1 MLPQA
6 CHRLLIRQ
14 PQQGISPHDE
24 RWQSTLCRRFLLASP
39 TPRPP
44 FSATPS
50 PRPDLIFYSVP
61 FRCPDRAYACR
72 LPPMPRPTN
81 ISSTYP
87 VSRPTASYNRP
98 TGLFRAGRAA
108 KNETDHNRV
117 ATPNL
122 PIALKC
128 MPSWIQAIV
137 SIAPQFSYPPS
148 HTVCTRNFDG
158 STMRNQCC
166 PNKCS

>member
-1 MLPQA
+1 MTNGGRAYAL
-6 CHRLLIRQ
+6 
-14 PQQGISPHDE
+14 
-24 RWQSTLCRRFLLASP
+24 
-39 TPRPP
+39 PP
-44 FSATPS
+44 FSFGPSSASRPATTAPPPPS
-50 PRPDLIFYSVP
+50 QRPDQPPFLPPHSQRPDLLFYTVP
-61 FRCPDRAYACR
+61 FRCPGRAHACR

-158 STMRNQCC
+158 STIRNQCC

>member
-1 MLPQA
+1 MTNGGRAYALPP
-6 CHRLLIRQ
+6 LSFG
-14 PQQGISPHDE
+14 PS
-24 RWQSTLCRRFLLASP
+24 SASRP
-39 TPRPP
+39 TTTAPP
-44 FSATPS
+44 FTATRPTAISSA
-50 PRPDLIFYSVP
+50 P
-61 FRCPDRAYACR
+61 FRCPGRAHACR
-72 LPPMPRPTN
+72 LPPMPRPTA
-81 ISSTYP
+81 ISSAYP

-108 KNETDHNRV
+108 KNETDRNRV

-128 MPSWIQAIV
+128 MSSWIQAIV

-158 STMRNQCC
+158 STIRNQCC

>member
-1 MLPQA
+1 MTNGGRAYALPPFSFGPSSASRPTTTAPPPSQRPDQPPFLPPPSGA
-6 CHRLLIRQ
+6 PAEPTLAASLLC
-14 PQQGISPHDE
+14 PD
-24 RWQSTLCRRFLLASP
+24 
-39 TPRPP
+39 RPP
-44 FSATPS
+44 FSSTP
-50 PRPDLIFYSVP
+50 
-61 FRCPDRAYACR
+61 
-72 LPPMPRPTN
+72 
-81 ISSTYP
+81 P

-108 KNETDHNRV
+108 KNETDRNRV

-128 MPSWIQAIV
+128 MSSWIQAIV